1 MFVSRD
7 IDSCIVDIVS
17 EYVLA
22 DFVCQID
29 STKQTVPF
37 NHLLTDKPYLSWN
50 AVDII

>member
-17 EYVLA
+17 ECVVA
-22 DFVCQID
+22 DFVSQID

-37 NHLLTDKPYLSWN
+37 SNLLTDKPYLSWN